1 MVMMQHFLGFF
12 SILHLILLSFTLW
25 HWISVIMQFI
35 VELHYKIATAV
46 HHRHKCHRL
55 AGVEV
60 LINVLGHRAAVSSAS
75 K

>member
-1 MVMMQHFLGFF
+1 M
-12 SILHLILLSFTLW
+12 
-25 HWISVIMQFI
+25 IMQFI
-35 VELHYKIATAV
+35 VELHYKIAAAV